1 MLIYA
6 AGRAFKQDFFFYC
19 DPIPNLRVNSVYNVP
34 VEYPTEND
42 ES

>member
-6 AGRAFKQDFFFYC
+6 AGRAFKLGFFYC
-19 DPIPNLRVNSVYNVP
+19 DHTPNLRVNSVYNVP
-34 VEYPTEND
+34 VEYPMEND